1 MDRAHITTPPT
12 TAARVVKLG
21 YYSNSQNGVIVSR
34 HGIAPCVCGGGKGH
48 DTDVPKILIEYETT
62 ITL

>member
-1 MDRAHITTPPT
+1 MTEP
-12 TAARVVKLG
+12 RVIKLG

-48 DTDVPKILIEYETT
+48 DTDVPKILIEYEPESEK
-62 ITL
+62 

>member
-48 DTDVPKILIEYETT
+48 FPSTAILIEYNE
-62 ITL
+62 